1 MDERTEELA
10 VDGLHCAGCA
20 DELEQAVSRLHGVTE
35 ARAHFASGTLR
46 VRYSTS
52 QLDHALLVEHVER
65 IGYTARHAHQED
77 AKSLWRRREAL
88 FTGISGALLA
98 LGLAL
103 SVLGAN
109 PMLGGLWERT
119 LTLSTVLYL
128 SSVLFG
134 AYHFARRSL
143 YALRTFSLGINFLM
157 SLAIIGAIIIGEYV
171 EAASLA
177 FLFALAEL
185 LEEFSVARARRS
197 LRELIKLAPSE
208 ARVRRNGQE
217 LMLPLEQIEPGE
229 IITVRPG
236 ERIALDGQVLIGSS
250 AVNQAPIT
258 GESVPVEKQPG
269 DAVFAGT
276 INQEGYLEIK
286 VTKRVKDTTLA
297 KIIHLVEEAEAQKA
311 PSEKFVDR
319 FARYYTPGVVAV
331 ALGVATI
338 PPIFAGA
345 PLVDWFTRALALLV
359 IACPCALLISTPV
372 SIISAITSAARHGVL
387 IKGGIYL
394 EELGQIKTIV
404 FDKTGTLTTGQLA
417 VTDVIALDGS
427 SSEEVLRIAAAL
439 ENKSQHPIA
448 RAIVRYYTE
457 SAPGESLLEARD
469 FVSLTGRGVQAR
481 LDERLY
487 MVGKPELFIRPNPL
501 IPLPSRER
509 VQGEGQGEVGRE
521 IWKHLARLE
530 SQAKTVVGVGTP
542 ERLLGLIAVADQL
555 RSEAAKTVQRLE
567 HLGLKVVMITG
578 DNEGTAR
585 AVAQQLGIAHY
596 RAGVLPDGKV
606 TEIQKLLREHGKVA
620 MVGDGVN
627 DAPALAT
634 STVGI
639 AMGAMGTDAAL
650 ETAHVAL
657 MADDLSKLP
666 YLISLGRRARR
677 VIQQNVWF
685 SILTKFSLGAGVL
698 PGYVTLV
705 LAVLVGDMGA
715 SLAVTGNALRLAH
728 IRPSESK

>member
-1 MDERTEELA
+1 MDEQTEDLQIE
-10 VDGLHCAGCA
+10 GMHCAGCA
-20 DELEQAVSRLHGVTE
+20 DKLEQAVSRLHGVTE
-35 ARAHFASGTLR
+35 ARANFATSTLR
-46 VRYSTS
+46 VHYSAS
-52 QLDHALLVEHVER
+52 KLDRADLVEHVER
-65 IGYTARHAHQED
+65 LGYTTRQTHEENGGRQSIW
-77 AKSLWRRREAL
+77 KRREAR
-88 FTGISGALLA
+88 FTAIAGLLLA
-98 LGLAL
+98 FGLLFSFFRLDPTVAIFFTRPISISTFFYL
-103 SVLGAN
+103 TSVLLGA
-109 PMLGGLWERT
+109 
-119 LTLSTVLYL
+119 
-128 SSVLFG
+128 F
-134 AYHFARRSL
+134 HFARKGLQAIR
-143 YALRTFSLGINFLM
+143 AFSLGINFLM
-157 SLAIIGAIIIGEYV
+157 SLAVVGAILIGEYV

-185 LEEFSVARARRS
+185 LEEFSIDRARRS

-229 IITVRPG
+229 IIAVRPG

-258 GESVPVEKQPG
+258 GESVPVERQPG

-276 INQEGYLEIK
+276 INQEGYLEFR
-286 VTKRVKDTTLA
+286 VTKCAKDTTLA
-297 KIIHLVEEAEAQKA
+297 KIVHLVEEAEAQRA

-319 FARYYTPGVVAV
+319 FAKYYTPGVVIIAV
-331 ALGVATI
+331 GVATV
-338 PPIFAGA
+338 PSLFFSA
-345 PLVDWFTRALALLV
+345 PFTDWFVRALSLLV

-372 SIISAITSAARHGVL
+372 SIVSAITSAARHGVL
-387 IKGGIYL
+387 IKGGVYL
-394 EELGQIKTIV
+394 EELGQIKAIAL
-404 FDKTGTLTTGQLA
+404 DKTGTLTTGQLA
-417 VTDVIALDGS
+417 VTDVISLNDHPTK
-427 SSEEVLRIAAAL
+427 EVLRIAAAL
-439 ENKSQHPIA
+439 ESKSQHPIA
-448 RAIVRYYTE
+448 QAIVRHFELTQ
-457 SAPGESLLEARD
+457 PGQSLPEVRD
-469 FVSLTGRGVQAR
+469 VVSLTGKGVQAR
-481 LDERLY
+481 LGEGLY
-487 MVGKPELFIRPNPL
+487 CVGKPELFRA
-501 IPLPSRER
+501 
-509 VQGEGQGEVGRE
+509 EGLE
-521 IWKHLARLE
+521 KLAHLE
-530 SQAKTVVGVGTP
+530 SEAKTVVCVGTSDC
-542 ERLLGLIAVADQL
+542 LMGLIALADEV
-555 RSEAAKTVQRLE
+555 RPKARETVRRLQRLGSE
-567 HLGLKVVMITG
+567 VVMITG

-585 AVAQQLGIAHY
+585 AVAQQLDIAHY

-606 TEIQKLLREHGKVA
+606 TEVQKLLREHGKVA

-666 YLISLGRRARR
+666 YLIELGRRARR